1 MFFSWRPD
9 IICRLRRGGGESGGW
24 GGWEHDI
31 PRERR
36 ANHLSSVEYKGR
48 NVEY

>member
-1 MFFSWRPD
+1 MEN
-9 IICRLRRGGGESGGW
+9 LGGGGGL
-24 GGWEHDI
+24 EDDI